1 MATSLKATLPVL
13 GRLIGVSPNIFYE
26 RQKVLMQE
34 GVLTAIAG
42 RGPGS
47 GVLATPESLA
57 MLLIAFFAAPFKLSD
72 LADTTRR
79 VANATSPAGKRCP
92 LTGKSNFVD
101 AFAAALSDRSLLKRV
116 TRVQISGS
124 HSHAEIHF
132 RNKRKIDISAFDG
145 HKIENPGRRF
155 DFSLIV
161 DQIPDFDE
169 AIANFF
175 ISDDADAARS

>member
-1 MATSLKATLPVL
+1 MTTSLKATLPVL
-13 GRLIGVSPNIFYE
+13 GRLIGISPNVLYE

-57 MLLIAFFAAPFKLSD
+57 LLLIAFFANPIKLSD
-72 LADTTRR
+72 LAETTRR
-79 VANATSPAGKRCP
+79 VASATPTVGKNCP
-92 LTGKSNFVD
+92 LTGDSNFKD
-101 AFAAALSDRSLLKRV
+101 ALANVLSDSRLLERV

-132 RNKRKIDISAFDG
+132 RNKRKIEISAFDG
-145 HKIENPGRRF
+145 HKIDNPGRRF
-155 DFSLIV
+155 DFSLII

-169 AIANFF
+169 AIANLFK
-175 ISDDADAARS
+175 DDADTERS